1 LSPDDSRKTTRRP
14 RKRAE
19 GNVVETAKGAKAAGE
34 KTPVKASRGNR
45 SRENT
50 RRKLIEAAQRVM
62 SEKGVEQTTIADITE
77 AADVGFGSFY
87 NHFSSKEDIVSTI
100 ATLRAQEFITM
111 VRKIMCNETDIAVA
125 LSFNIKAFLSKAV
138 ADPIW
143 GWFVI
148 RTQGMMPEIDALFS
162 NEIRSDLNRAVAEAG
177 LDIHV
182 ETATKITFG
191 ALFGVLRP
199 LLEKTMPI
207 SAIQETSECLLKL
220 YGVAHDRARQISALP
235 LPQYLIEPGK

>member
-1 LSPDDSRKTTRRP
+1 LSLDAERKTSRSP
-14 RKRAE
+14 RKQA
-19 GNVVETAKGAKAAGE
+19 GAKKGVEDGE
-34 KTPVKASRGNR
+34 GSSTMTSRGTR

-50 RRKLIEAAQRVM
+50 RRKLIDAAQRVM

-87 NHFSSKEDIVSTI
+87 NHFSTKEDIVYTI
-100 ATLRAQEFITM
+100 ATLRAGEFIGM
-111 VRKIMCNETDIAVA
+111 VRKIMANETDMATA

-148 RTQGMMPEIDALFS
+148 RTQGLMEEIDALFS
-162 NEIRSDLNRAVAEAG
+162 NEIRNDLKRAVSEAD

-182 ETATKITFG
+182 ETATRITLG

-207 SAIQETSECLLKL
+207 TAIPETCESLLRL
-220 YGVAHDRARQISALP
+220 YGVDHDKARQLSTLP
-235 LPQYLIEPGK
+235 LPVYLIEPGNRVAE